1 MLFISDALLKFKLHY
16 MNALVKQIN
25 TKQATTI
32 DNTTFEAK
40 RQKIKIK
47 K

>member
-32 DNTTFEAK
+32 HNTTFEAK
-40 RQKIKIK
+40 RQKNK